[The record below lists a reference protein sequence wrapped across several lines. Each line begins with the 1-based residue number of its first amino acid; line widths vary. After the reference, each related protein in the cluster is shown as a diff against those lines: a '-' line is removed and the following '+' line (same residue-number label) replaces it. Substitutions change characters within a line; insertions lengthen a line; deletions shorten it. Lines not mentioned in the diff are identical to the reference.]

1 MTSYA
6 WQDFLNESQLT
17 CTWLPCEV
25 EALAITVATKHFSP
39 YLIQSHHKVC
49 MLTDSKPYLQAYKK
63 LCRVEFIRPP
73 NIIYLSVYREPLPG
87 FCKTCIW
94 PHDTTFSFRQPQ
106 GSSLLGWDLPSLNL
120 QKTHQDPKIVGQTD
134 AGSSQKTFLPFSRT
148 SKRQHWSK
156 LSTKKFFFSFF
167 ALFREK
173 FRFPVKTFLVLQHL
187 AQSFTI

>member
-94 PHDTTFSFRQPQ
+94 LHDTTFRFRQPQ

-134 AGSSQKTFLPFSRT
+134 AGSSQKTFLAFCVLLNVDIDPNFTQKS
-148 SKRQHWSK
+148 
-156 LSTKKFFFSFF
+156 FFFLCWLYLEKNF
-167 ALFREK
+167 AFREK
-173 FRFPVKTFLVLQHL
+173 YF
-187 AQSFTI
+187 